1 MRKYILPVVLIA
13 AATSALSFWG
23 FKKFSDTP
31 FYIAHTESM
40 PVHYASQSYPV
51 STQPVDFSQAAKD
64 AVPSVVHITTLTK
77 GRTVVQQDPFGML
90 GMARRIPAQMASGSG
105 VLISPDGYIVT
116 NNHVVQ
122 GADKVQVTFDNRD
135 RQIAKVI
142 GTDPST
148 DLAVLKIE
156 GSNFPYMTLG
166 NSDSV
171 QIGQWVL
178 AVGYPLN
185 LDCTVTAGIVSG
197 KSRSIDLPQQNRQQ
211 AIQAYIQT
219 DAAVNPGNSGGP
231 LVNTSGQL
239 IGINSAIASP
249 TGSYAGYSY
258 AIPSNIVRK
267 VANDLIQY
275 GHAQRG
281 YLGVAVIG
289 LNKLSI
295 QDARQLGM
303 SKEEFQ
309 DAKGVYV
316 ANVLEGSSAAKAGLS
331 KGDFITAINGVT
343 VNSSAELLE
352 QISLYHPGDKVK
364 IDYRKGD
371 KSRTATVVLHNSEGE
386 EQLLTDDTEG
396 SADSDVS
403 GSSYTKLGAQLEA
416 ISPADAQKLNI
427 EGGVRVKALSEGIL
441 KSETSIRPGF
451 IIFRING
458 HDIKS
463 VADVNKY
470 VQESPHK
477 LRIAGTYPGENGIYY
492 FGLQNGG

>member
-1 MRKYILPVVLIA
+1 MKKYILPVVLIA

-31 FYIAHTESM
+31 FYIEHAESM
-40 PVHYASQSYPV
+40 PVHYAAQTYPV
-51 STQPVDFSQAAKD
+51 STQPVDFSQAARQ
-64 AVPSVVHITTLTK
+64 AVPCVVHITTLTK
-77 GRTVVQQDPFGML
+77 GRTIVQQAPFDPFGML
-90 GMARRIPAQMASGSG
+90 GMARQIPAQMASGSG
-105 VLISPDGYIVT
+105 VLISSDGYIVT

-148 DLAVLKIE
+148 DLAVIKIE
-156 GSNFPYMTLG
+156 GNHFPYMTLG

-197 KSRSIDLPQQNRQQ
+197 KSRSIDLPEQNRQQ

-239 IGINSAIASP
+239 VGINSAIASP

-267 VANDLIQY
+267 VANDIIKY
-275 GHAQRG
+275 GHTQRG
-281 YLGVAVIG
+281 YLGVAVVG

-309 DAKGVYV
+309 DATGVYV
-316 ANVLEGSSAAKAGLS
+316 SNVLDGSAASKAGLK
-331 KGDFITAINGVT
+331 KGDFITAVNGVT
-343 VNSSAELLE
+343 VNSSPELLE
-352 QISLYHPGDKVK
+352 QISLYHPGDKIK
-364 IDYRKGD
+364 IDYRNGD
-371 KSRTATVVLHNSEGE
+371 ESHTVNAILQNSQGE
-386 EQLLTDDTEG
+386 DQLL
-396 SADSDVS
+396 ANA
-403 GSSYTKLGAQLEA
+403 GSSEDPGAGYTKLGARLEA
-416 ISPADAQKLNI
+416 VSSEEARKLNI
-427 EGGVRVKALSEGIL
+427 DGGVRVTALSDGVL
-441 KSETSIRPGF
+441 KNETNIRPGF

-458 HDIKS
+458 HAVRS

>member
-1 MRKYILPVVLIA
+1 
-13 AATSALSFWG
+13 
-23 FKKFSDTP
+23 
-31 FYIAHTESM
+31 
-40 PVHYASQSYPV
+40 
-51 STQPVDFSQAAKD
+51 
-64 AVPSVVHITTLTK
+64 
-77 GRTVVQQDPFGML
+77 
-90 GMARRIPAQMASGSG
+90 
-105 VLISPDGYIVT
+105 
-116 NNHVVQ
+116 
-122 GADKVQVTFDNRD
+122 
-135 RQIAKVI
+135 
-142 GTDPST
+142 
-148 DLAVLKIE
+148 
-156 GSNFPYMTLG
+156 MTLG

-171 QIGQWVL
+171 QLGQWVL

-197 KSRSIDLPQQNRQQ
+197 KGRSIDLPEENRQQ
-211 AIQAYIQT
+211 AIQSYIQT

-267 VANDLIQY
+267 VANDIIKY

-289 LNKLSI
+289 LDKLSI

-303 SKEEFQ
+303 SQEEFQ
-309 DAKGVYV
+309 DATGVYV
-316 ANVLEGSSAAKAGLS
+316 ASILAGSAASKAGLA

-343 VNSSAELLE
+343 VNSSSELME
-352 QISLYHPGDKVK
+352 QIALYHPGNSIK

-371 KSRTATVVLHNSEGE
+371 KNRTTNIVLQNSEGE
-386 EQLLTDDTEG
+386 SQLLADAENTDG
-396 SADSDVS
+396 NSSASTNGNYS
-403 GSSYTKLGAQLEA
+403 KLGAKLEA

-427 EGGVRVKALSEGIL
+427 DGGVRVTALSDGVL

-458 HDIKS
+458 HAVKS